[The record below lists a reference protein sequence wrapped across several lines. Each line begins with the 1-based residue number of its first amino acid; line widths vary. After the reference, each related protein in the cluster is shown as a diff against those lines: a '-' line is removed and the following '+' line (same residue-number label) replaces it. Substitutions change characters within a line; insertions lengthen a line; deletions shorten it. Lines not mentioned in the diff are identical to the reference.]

1 MITSLTLL
9 ILSLVALYIGAGWLV
24 QGSSA
29 LALKAKISPL
39 VVGLTIVAFGTSA
52 PELVVSLNATLS
64 GQGDIAIGNIVGS
77 NIFNIGVILGVSATI
92 CPLQVKKQLL
102 RIDIPVMLAATVLF
116 TILFWNGTLGRTEGL
131 FFLTGIIIYTIFS
144 LFYSRKH
151 GTEGSS
157 QELEEQPKHW
167 AVDTQAI
174 VGGLVVLV
182 FASRLLVDNAVSIA
196 KELGVSEAVIGLT
209 IVAAGTSMPELATSI
224 VAAYK
229 RKTDIAIGN
238 IVGSNFIQYTDHS
251 RLLRAYTSHRGQKCK
266 LHRPTGHVGHIRPAL
281 AAGEKRAKNI
291 PDGRIRLDS
300 LLCDLHVLVTS
311 RHTLTEYSCKNKF
324 QDEQGC
330 QHIHGRAY
338 LLMFAAS

>member
-116 TILFWNGTLGRTEGL
+116 TILFTE
-131 FFLTGIIIYTIFS
+131 
-144 LFYSRKH
+144 R
-151 GTEGSS
+151 
-157 QELEEQPKHW
+157 
-167 AVDTQAI
+167 D
-174 VGGLVVLV
+174 
-182 FASRLLVDNAVSIA
+182 
-196 KELGVSEAVIGLT
+196 IG
-209 IVAAGTSMPELATSI
+209 A
-224 VAAYK
+224 
-229 RKTDIAIGN
+229 
-238 IVGSNFIQYTDHS
+238 
-251 RLLRAYTSHRGQKCK
+251 
-266 LHRPTGHVGHIRPAL
+266 
-281 AAGEKRAKNI
+281 
-291 PDGRIRLDS
+291 DGRAFLSNRYYHLYNIQP
-300 LLCDLHVLVTS
+300 LLLPQTWNRRVEPGT
-311 RHTLTEYSCKNKF
+311 RRT
-324 QDEQGC
+324 
-330 QHIHGRAY
+330 A
-338 LLMFAAS
+338 

>member
-102 RIDIPVMLAATVLF
+102 RIEIPVMLAATVLF

-167 AVDTQAI
+167 AVDTLAI

-196 KELGVSEAVIGLT
+196 KELGVSEA
-209 IVAAGTSMPELATSI
+209 AGTSMPELATSI

-238 IVGSNFIQYTDHS
+238 IVGSNLFNILTIAGSCALIHPIEAKNVNYIDLLVMLGISVLLLPLVKSGQKIS
-251 RLLRAYTSHRGQKCK
+251 RTEGFVLILFYVIYMFWLLR
-266 LHRPTGHVGHIRPAL
+266 
-281 AAGEKRAKNI
+281 
-291 PDGRIRLDS
+291 D
-300 LLCDLHVLVTS
+300 
-311 RHTLTEYSCKNKF
+311 TL
-324 QDEQGC
+324 
-330 QHIHGRAY
+330 
-338 LLMFAAS
+338 

>member
-29 LALKAKISPL
+29 LALKAKVSPL
-39 VVGLTIVAFGTSA
+39 VIGLTIVAFGTSA

-102 RIDIPVMLAATVLF
+102 RIDIPVMLAATLLLAVL
-116 TILFWNGTLGRTEGL
+116 LWNGTLSRIEGF
-131 FFLTGIIIYTIFS
+131 FFLAGIIVYTLFS

-151 GTEGSS
+151 GEGPNL
-157 QELEEQPKHW
+157 ELEEQPKHW
-167 AVDTQAI
+167 AVDTLAI
-174 VGGLVVLV
+174 IGGLAVLV
-182 FASRLLVDNAVSIA
+182 CASRLLVDNAVSIA
-196 KELGVSEAVIGLT
+196 KELGMSEAVIGLT

-238 IVGSNFIQYTDHS
+238 IVGSSLFNILAIAGSCSLVHPIEAKNVNYIDLLVMLAISVLLLPLVKSGQKIS
-251 RLLRAYTSHRGQKCK
+251 RTEGFVLILFYVIYIFWLLRDT
-266 LHRPTGHVGHIRPAL
+266 I
-281 AAGEKRAKNI
+281 
-291 PDGRIRLDS
+291 
-300 LLCDLHVLVTS
+300 
-311 RHTLTEYSCKNKF
+311 
-324 QDEQGC
+324 
-330 QHIHGRAY
+330 
-338 LLMFAAS
+338 

>member
-29 LALKAKISPL
+29 LAFKAKISPL

-52 PELVVSLNATLS
+52 PELVVSLNATLK
-64 GQGDIAIGNIVGS
+64 GEGDIAIGNIIGS
-77 NIFNIGVILGVSATI
+77 NIFNIGIILGVSATI

-102 RIDIPVMLAATVLF
+102 RIDIPVMLAATVLL

-151 GTEGSS
+151 GEEGPSE
-157 QELEEQPKHW
+157 ELEEQPKHW
-167 AVDTQAI
+167 AADTLAI

-238 IVGSNFIQYTDHS
+238 IVLFNILAIAGSCSLIHPIEAKNVNYIDLLVMLGISVLLLPLVKSGQKIS
-251 RLLRAYTSHRGQKCK
+251 RTEGFVLILFYVIYMFWLLR
-266 LHRPTGHVGHIRPAL
+266 
-281 AAGEKRAKNI
+281 
-291 PDGRIRLDS
+291 D
-300 LLCDLHVLVTS
+300 
-311 RHTLTEYSCKNKF
+311 TL
-324 QDEQGC
+324 
-330 QHIHGRAY
+330 
-338 LLMFAAS
+338 

>member
-9 ILSLVALYIGAGWLV
+9 ILSLAALYIGAGWLV

-39 VVGLTIVAFGTSA
+39 VIGLTIVAFGTSA
-52 PELVVSLNATLS
+52 PELVVSLNATLR

-102 RIDIPVMLAATVLF
+102 RIDIPVMLAATVLL

-131 FFLTGIIIYTIFS
+131 FFLTGLIIYTLFS
-144 LFYSRKH
+144 LFHSRKH
-151 GTEGSS
+151 GEEGPS
-157 QELEEQPKHW
+157 QELEEQPGHW
-167 AVDTQAI
+167 IADTLAI
-174 VGGLVVLV
+174 VGGLIVLV
-182 FASRLLVDNAVSIA
+182 FASRLLVD
-196 KELGVSEAVIGLT
+196 GVSEAVIGLT

-238 IVGSNFIQYTDHS
+238 IVGSNLFNILAIAGSCSLIHPIEANNVNYIDLLVMLGISVLLLPLVKSGQKIS
-251 RLLRAYTSHRGQKCK
+251 RTEGFVLVLFYVIYMFWLLRDT
-266 LHRPTGHVGHIRPAL
+266 
-281 AAGEKRAKNI
+281 
-291 PDGRIRLDS
+291 
-300 LLCDLHVLVTS
+300 
-311 RHTLTEYSCKNKF
+311 F
-324 QDEQGC
+324 
-330 QHIHGRAY
+330 
-338 LLMFAAS
+338 

>member
-64 GQGDIAIGNIVGS
+64 GQG
-77 NIFNIGVILGVSATI
+77 NIGVILGVSATI

-102 RIDIPVMLAATVLF
+102 RIEIPVMLAATVLF
-116 TILFWNGTLGRTEGL
+116 TSLFWNGTLGRTKGL

-167 AVDTQAI
+167 AVDTLAI

-238 IVGSNFIQYTDHS
+238 IVGSNLFNILTIAGSCALIHPIEAKNVNYIDLLVMLGISVLLLPLVKSGQKIS
-251 RLLRAYTSHRGQKCK
+251 RTEGFVLILFYVIYMFWLLR
-266 LHRPTGHVGHIRPAL
+266 
-281 AAGEKRAKNI
+281 
-291 PDGRIRLDS
+291 D
-300 LLCDLHVLVTS
+300 
-311 RHTLTEYSCKNKF
+311 TL
-324 QDEQGC
+324 
-330 QHIHGRAY
+330 
-338 LLMFAAS
+338 